1 MDIIKLD
8 HALDF
13 IFNPAFYQ
21 VSSIGTK
28 EMRLEDGSVISIPE
42 VVRTVW
48 HSTLVKIY
56 LAYCEETEFIPLS
69 RSTLYHI
76 LRVCPAS
83 RRTNLKGLDN
93 TASDGGNSYDVL
105 LSTVAEVEKYATD
118 GLLLMELKEC
128 KDSLVASRIYMK
140 TDFKM
145 HIKQLF

>member
-1 MDIIKLD
+1 MYISKL
-8 HALDF
+8 
-13 IFNPAFYQ
+13 IYMNVSQ

-76 LRVCPAS
+76 MRVCPAS

-93 TASDGGNSYDVL
+93 TAADGGNSYDVL
-105 LSTVAEVEKYATD
+105 LSTVA
-118 GLLLMELKEC
+118 G
-128 KDSLVASRIYMK
+128 
-140 TDFKM
+140 F
-145 HIKQLF
+145 